1 MKKGTKIAIWSV
13 GGLLVATGLFFGIR
27 AIVKSFKDDEDDDTI
42 IDDPNTPDP
51 ITTTPG
57 PNEKPLG
64 SQGCGFPIG
73 NNSGGAAG
81 CKEVAQIQ
89 LAINQKHNNNTDDYI
104 GGWLGSVSC
113 CEDSDC
119 DKKLA
124 VDGNAGP
131 CTMRAIAKYYGY
143 CCSCS
148 TFLRVCECT
157 DCSVSRS
164 NYLDI
169 ISGADVSDTALKNAG
184 FNVQSSFSGFNGG
197 YLNFNLP
204 GYPSKEPSVMGNFY
218 PGQYDFVDDNPPKS
232 RLTHSYGQGKGFG
245 FNGYSNQS
253 GRQHIGLPIGVAPIW
268 GCTDP
273 TSPNYNRLANTN
285 DGSCIDRESYGK
297 KVPIGS
303 RGAFSNQAGNARP
316 DLGGGFSAFQNRMMN
331 MGCNGLTNRRG
342 ALQNKL
348 DRFDEQG
355 IRPAQQI
362 QLQEKIDFIN
372 TQLQQKGCELNFA
385 GNGFSNI

>member
-184 FNVQSSFSGFNGG
+184 FNVQS
-197 YLNFNLP
+197 
-204 GYPSKEPSVMGNFY
+204 
-218 PGQYDFVDDNPPKS
+218 
-232 RLTHSYGQGKGFG
+232 
-245 FNGYSNQS
+245 
-253 GRQHIGLPIGVAPIW
+253 
-268 GCTDP
+268 
-273 TSPNYNRLANTN
+273 
-285 DGSCIDRESYGK
+285 
-297 KVPIGS
+297 
-303 RGAFSNQAGNARP
+303 
-316 DLGGGFSAFQNRMMN
+316 
-331 MGCNGLTNRRG
+331 
-342 ALQNKL
+342 
-348 DRFDEQG
+348 
-355 IRPAQQI
+355 
-362 QLQEKIDFIN
+362 
-372 TQLQQKGCELNFA
+372 
-385 GNGFSNI
+385 